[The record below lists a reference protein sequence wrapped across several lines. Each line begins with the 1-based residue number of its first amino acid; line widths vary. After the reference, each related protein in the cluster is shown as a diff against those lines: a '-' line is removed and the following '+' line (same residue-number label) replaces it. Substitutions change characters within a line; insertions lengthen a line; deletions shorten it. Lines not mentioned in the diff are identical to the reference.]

1 MSDALIRVVLQ
12 GDEAVAG
19 ADRVSQ
25 ALTRMERS
33 EPSYALRSTRR
44 AIDELASSASG
55 LHPALGRVLAQFA
68 QLGIGGPVGLGAVAG
83 LAVIGLEMKALIGQA
98 DALDAK
104 MLKLNTTLA
113 TGRGAGAATLFAAE
127 SANLKALET
136 RHDAGFVEKLT
147 LYSGLP
153 GVTDIGVSR
162 LVGRITEA
170 ATEEQ
175 LALTKLVEF
184 HHQHTAILTTELH
197 AEDERTKTLIGAE
210 LAVAKARGAGA
221 GEIERLT
228 ALEDHYAVALGKGD
242 LAFQTRLEGLHT
254 EARLLEVVGQVA
266 KELAGVLPQI
276 QADVRALPTRL
287 DFVTSKA
294 GAPLLTDAMLKEMT
308 SFPGVVGL
316 GGGRTLA
323 GPKGDLSQVLKEGS
337 VAGPGPGGGR
347 RVDALRIAMGSV
359 GLLEG
364 LGGGR
369 DFGQTLSS
377 LGAVGMGLPGLQIP
391 GAVATGLGALLHFG
405 GGSQK
410 VTIAEIE
417 ANALTKLRELG
428 ATIMS
433 NFSVTIVDS
442 QGNVR
447 QTQFALDNAARRDQ
461 ITRLPFRVT

>member
-68 QLGIGGPVGLGAVAG
+68 QLGIGGPVGLGAGAG
-83 LAVIGLEMKALIGQA
+83 LAGIGLEMKALIGPA
-98 DALDAK
+98 GAPGAK
-104 MLKLNTTLA
+104 MLKCDTT
-113 TGRGAGAATLFAAE
+113 
-127 SANLKALET
+127 
-136 RHDAGFVEKLT
+136 V
-147 LYSGLP
+147 
-153 GVTDIGVSR
+153 
-162 LVGRITEA
+162 
-170 ATEEQ
+170 
-175 LALTKLVEF
+175 
-184 HHQHTAILTTELH
+184 
-197 AEDERTKTLIGAE
+197 
-210 LAVAKARGAGA
+210 
-221 GEIERLT
+221 
-228 ALEDHYAVALGKGD
+228 AVALGKGD
-242 LAFQTRLEGLHT
+242 LAFQTRREGRHT

-323 GPKGDLSQVLKEGS
+323 GPKGDLSQVLNEGS
-337 VAGPGPGGGR
+337 VPRPGPGGGR